1 MKLFLSRLASNGRH
15 FAIHVISSAFF
26 HAWLKNAVW
35 TEPPKELIGFGG
47 LAVVLRESILWL
59 ARVVESV
66 PCAVST
72 ATTYTPR
79 AGPEVLDQVDAMI
92 PTRFKAKIFF
102 TSRPARFKETS
113 YLLQSHGKHFEAL
126 AELLSL
132 TVVKPAPTR
141 MTTETGKGAR
151 DTLDVLAKAEAAT
164 CRRGTSIAM
173 YIAPHK
179 DDDQFTVNGLASDM
193 KNPTRTQARRGGRRW
208 LESQRGDLQFDAV
221 RSTQIGEHM
230 IGTWSV
236 NQKVI

>member
-1 MKLFLSRLASNGRH
+1 MCG
-15 FAIHVISSAFF
+15 F
-26 HAWLKNAVW
+26 HGDDFY
-35 TEPPKELIGFGG
+35 TEGE
-47 LAVVLRESILWL
+47 
-59 ARVVESV
+59 
-66 PCAVST
+66 
-72 ATTYTPR
+72 
-79 AGPEVLDQVDAMI
+79 PEVLDQVDAMI
-92 PTRFKAKIFF
+92 PTRFKAKNFF

-141 MTTETGKGAR
+141 VTTETGKGAR

-173 YIAPHK
+173 YIAPHR
-179 DDDQFTVNGLASDM
+179 DDDQFTVKGLASDM

-221 RSTQIGEHM
+221 RSNTDRRAHDRDLEREPEGHLTVLDKE
-230 IGTWSV
+230 
-236 NQKVI
+236 